1 MDTVGGRIQTAR
13 VAAGLTQEQLA
24 VKIGV
29 TKSAISQWES
39 GRISALTA
47 ENLIK
52 LADALEVSARW
63 IWLWKERGGDHIP
76 MGRPVHLEPDQS
88 DLLETFKLLPV
99 ESRDVLLDDAHK
111 YLRIAAS
118 QQPSKAN
125 PFPAGAKRHKKP
137 VR

>member
-13 VAAGLTQEQLA
+13 VAAGLTQDQLA
-24 VKIGV
+24 QRIGV

-39 GRISALTA
+39 GRISALNA
-47 ENLIK
+47 ENLVK
-52 LADALEVSARW
+52 LSDALEVSARW
-63 IWLWKERGGDHIP
+63 IWLWKEKDGTHIP

-88 DLLETFKLLPV
+88 DLIETFKLLPV

-118 QQPSKAN
+118 QQPSKGN

-137 VR
+137 IR